1 MELTGI
7 KEIANIGAGTMGHAI
22 ALQFAMNGYN
32 VKVYDREQTGLQ
44 RGKELISHDLKTF
57 VDAGMVT
64 EKPEKILSRLTYTTN
79 LADACQNADF
89 VIESIVENEEI
100 KKSVWTE
107 IEKIVKESAILATN
121 TSGLSPTALQSVL
134 QHPERFVVA
143 HFWNPAQLMPLVEV
157 VPGKNTSQ
165 ETVNVTVE
173 LMNKIGKHAVPLK
186 KEALGFVGNRI
197 QLAVLREAFHIIDQG
212 IASPEA
218 VDDIVKYSLGR
229 RWNLVGPVASA
240 DLGGL
245 DVFKNISSYLYADL
259 ANKTGTD
266 PALAKKVSQNELG
279 LKTGKGFFDWQGD
292 ASKKIVEQRDQAL
305 LNQLKDDQ
313 K

>member
-1 MELTGI
+1 
-7 KEIANIGAGTMGHAI
+7 
-22 ALQFAMNGYN
+22 
-32 VKVYDREQTGLQ
+32 
-44 RGKELISHDLKTF
+44 
-57 VDAGMVT
+57 MV
-64 EKPEKILSRLTYTTN
+64 
-79 LADACQNADF
+79 
-89 VIESIVENEEI
+89 
-100 KKSVWTE
+100 
-107 IEKIVKESAILATN
+107 N
-121 TSGLSPTALQSVL
+121 TQY
-134 QHPERFVVA
+134 H
-143 HFWNPAQLMPLVEV
+143 
-157 VPGKNTSQ
+157 
-165 ETVNVTVE
+165 
-173 LMNKIGKHAVPLK
+173 
-186 KEALGFVGNRI
+186 I

-229 RWNLVGPVASA
+229 RWNLVSPVASA

-259 ANKTGTD
+259 ANETGTD